1 MFVPRKPYFLGNKYH
16 TIVCA
21 KSKVIYNFDIME
33 GKDLPRRVGKKDFKE
48 KGLAAG
54 LVLRMKNPL
63 WGTGKVVVVD
73 SVFCVM
79 EGLISMVEIL
89 FLGSVLIKK
98 QHYWPNW
105 VPAEE
110 II

>member
-1 MFVPRKPYFLGNKYH
+1 MGNKYH
-16 TIVCA
+16 TIACA
-21 KSKVIYNFDIME
+21 KSKDIYNFDIME
-33 GKDLPRRVGKKDFKE
+33 GKDLPRGVGKKDFKE

-79 EGLISMVEIL
+79 EGLISMVEKCV
-89 FLGSVLIKK
+89 LGPALIKK
-98 QHYWPNW
+98 RR
-105 VPAEE
+105 
-110 II
+110 